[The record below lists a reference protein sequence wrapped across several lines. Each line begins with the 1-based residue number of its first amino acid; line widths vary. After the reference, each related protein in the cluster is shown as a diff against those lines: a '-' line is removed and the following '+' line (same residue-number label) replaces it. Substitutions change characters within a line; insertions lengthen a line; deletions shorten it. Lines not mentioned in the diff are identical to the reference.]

1 VGRGRAGSDCRES
14 SDFLVHPCGESM
26 YWKSAA
32 GLLLS
37 SPEMARATR
46 SLDFI
51 LAALSVLIAVTTF
64 WFPSVTGYGTQ
75 LFQLIAF
82 TAWALVEKASSGRYA
97 DTHHVPVWA
106 TAAVLNVV
114 VFWSVALP
122 LWALSRRPFIGM
134 VALMFFA
141 ALYIGS
147 LFWLFPATDGP

>member
-1 VGRGRAGSDCRES
+1 MA
-14 SDFLVHPCGESM
+14 
-26 YWKSAA
+26 
-32 GLLLS
+32 LLLS
-37 SPEMARATR
+37 SEMARATR
-46 SLDFI
+46 SRDLIF
-51 LAALSVLIAVTTF
+51 AALSVLTAVTTV

-82 TAWALVEKASSGRYA
+82 AAWAVVEKASSGQYA
-97 DTHHVPVWA
+97 DTHLVAVWV

-114 VFWSVALP
+114 VFWSVAVP
-122 LWALSRRPFIGM
+122 LWALSRRHRPFIGM